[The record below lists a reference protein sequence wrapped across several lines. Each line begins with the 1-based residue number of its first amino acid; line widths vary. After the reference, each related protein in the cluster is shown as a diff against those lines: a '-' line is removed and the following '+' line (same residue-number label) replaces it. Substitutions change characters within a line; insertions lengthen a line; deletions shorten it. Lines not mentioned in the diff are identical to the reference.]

1 MNRQSNTSNQ
11 RSSPI
16 SIVLRPLE
24 QAIHLIMAC
33 TILGMPMAGMLVHL
47 TAWAQTA
54 ESSFDFN
61 ISAGSLETALS
72 QFAQKTNITLSF
84 DPGATRNR
92 HSNGLKGRY
101 STESALQMLIDG
113 SGLTVIR
120 HPNGSYSLQTSAE
133 SKMELSSIAI
143 VGSQTGTRSSYRA
156 GQTSIADKFNTP
168 FIEQSQTSY
177 AITQKTLDDFSVDNL
192 EDTIKFVPGITIGN
206 NFGGT
211 QDSLVKRGFGG
222 GTDGS
227 TLRDGIRTSR
237 GRHFEKVTT
246 ERVEILKG
254 PASLFYGMQEPGGV
268 INIITKKPTYHWR
281 STVGAETINE
291 GGGRSYF
298 DLSGPLGES
307 GFAFRLIG
315 QYKDQDYWRNYGVD
329 RDKLVAPSLAYESEK
344 FSFNLSYEYS
354 DYSSVLDRGAFF
366 YQGHH
371 VGDRHHRLDE
381 HWTRITGQRQYA
393 NLTTEYRFSDK
404 SRLRFIYGW
413 NKDASSDYQADPS
426 TYNPATRELRRRF
439 RSNPDFKKSRN
450 YAALDWLTEVE
461 LAGMRHELILGVDSE
476 RHDESTAKFLQG
488 HNVGGFNPDSPRYG
502 NLRPV
507 APYNAAN
514 SDQRSRVRML
524 SVYGKDTIHLD
535 EHWIL
540 SLGLR
545 HQKFR
550 QNDGQGIPYQVG
562 TDLNKNRNL
571 PFAGLVYKIND
582 NFSLYGNYSESYK
595 PNTIEAGNQ
604 VQNGSKPEEGRQY
617 EFGFRYDNSRLSSL
631 VTWYNIRKKNI
642 QTNGLMN
649 GSLAT
654 QTIGKARSRGLE
666 ANLNGHLNERWD
678 VIFNYAYTD
687 AEITKDPANEG
698 NDLVNVARNVAGG
711 FVSYDVPQTFLPGSL
726 RVGGGAR
733 YVGRRKG
740 DVANS
745 FELSGYTTYDAFVS
759 WSMPNTIG
767 KMTRMQLNIENLTD
781 KKYFISSGETA
792 NRVSW
797 GAERIATFSAS
808 VDF

>member
-1 MNRQSNTSNQ
+1 MSRQPTNTRNQ
-11 RSSPI
+11 RSSTPI
-16 SIVLRPLE
+16 SFLQPLG
-24 QAIHLIMAC
+24 QAIHLIMASA
-33 TILGMPMAGMLVHL
+33 TLSVPVAGMLVHSP
-47 TAWAQTA
+47 AWAQTA
-54 ESSFDFN
+54 EN
-61 ISAGSLETALS
+61 ENKPSAD
-72 QFAQKTNITLSF
+72 N
-84 DPGATRNR
+84 
-92 HSNGLKGRY
+92 
-101 STESALQMLIDG
+101 
-113 SGLTVIR
+113 
-120 HPNGSYSLQTSAE
+120 
-133 SKMELSSIAI
+133 KMELSSIAI
-143 VGSQTGTRSSYRA
+143 VDSQAGDESSNNYRI

-177 AITQKTLDDFSVDNL
+177 AVSQKTLNDFSVDNL
-192 EDTIKFVPGITIGN
+192 EDAIKFVPGITIGN
-206 NFGGT
+206 SFGGT
-211 QDSLVKRGFGG
+211 QDSLVKRGFGSGVDG
-222 GTDGS
+222 G

-246 ERVEILKG
+246 ERVEVLKG
-254 PASLFYGMQEPGGV
+254 PASLLYGMQEPGGV

-281 STVGAETINE
+281 STVGVETIDE

-393 NLTTEYRFSDK
+393 SLTTEYRFSDK
-404 SRLRFIYGW
+404 SRLRFVYGW

-426 TYNPATRELRRRF
+426 TYNPTTGELRRRF

-461 LAGMRHELILGVDSE
+461 LAGMRHELILGADIE
-476 RHDESTAKFLQG
+476 RQDESTAKFLQG
-488 HNVGGFNPDSPRYG
+488 SNVGGFYPDSPRYG
-502 NLRPV
+502 SLRPV

-514 SDQRSRVRML
+514 SDQRSRLHML
-524 SVYGKDTIHLD
+524 SVYTKDTIHLD

-550 QNDGQGIPYQVG
+550 QNDGQGIPYQTG

-571 PFAGLVYKIND
+571 PFVGLVYKIND
-582 NFSLYGNYSESYK
+582 EFSLYGNYSESYM
-595 PNTIEAGNQ
+595 PNTIQAGNT
-604 VQNGSKPEEGRQY
+604 VEGGSKPEEGRQY
-617 EFGFRYDNSRLSSL
+617 EFGFRYDNSWLSGL
-631 VTWYNIRKKNI
+631 VTWYNIRKKNV
-642 QTNGLMN
+642 QTTQTLANGN
-649 GSLAT
+649 IET
-654 QTIGKARSRGLE
+654 RTIGKARSRGLE
-666 ANLNGHLNERWD
+666 ASLTGHLSERWD
-678 VIFNYAYTD
+678 VIANYAYTD
-687 AEITKDPANEG
+687 AEITKDPGNDG
-698 NDLVNVARNVAGG
+698 NDLVNVARNVAGA
-711 FVSYDVPQTFLPGSL
+711 FVSYDVPQTFLPGSF

-733 YVGRRKG
+733 YVGERKG
-740 DVANS
+740 DTANS
-745 FELSGYTTYDAFVS
+745 FELPGYTTYDAFVS
-759 WSMPNTIG
+759 WSMPNMIG
-767 KMTRMQLNIENLTD
+767 KATRMQLNVENLTD
-781 KKYFISSGETA
+781 KKYFISSGASA